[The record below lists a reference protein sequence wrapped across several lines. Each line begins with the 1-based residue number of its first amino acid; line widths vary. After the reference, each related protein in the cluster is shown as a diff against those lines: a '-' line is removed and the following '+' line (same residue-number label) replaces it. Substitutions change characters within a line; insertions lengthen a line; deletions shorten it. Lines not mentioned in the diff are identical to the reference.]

1 MQTPGVRSGDSIQ
14 FQAERWLNLLSKWR
28 ENKTGSADINLTMFP
43 TLSPKEEVCVRVQ
56 SPEVFIL
63 GGICDRMGRG
73 CVHAC
78 VCVTSAGKKAY
89 ASV

>member
-43 TLSPKEEVCVRVQ
+43 TLLPKEEVCIRVQ

-63 GGICDRMGRG
+63 SGIRDRMGRG
-73 CVHAC
+73 CVR

-89 ASV
+89 ASL